1 MSKFETIN
9 EYRELAKR
17 TCVDLGTMEK
27 NMFHMNTGIITE
39 IGEAID
45 PIKKHIAYNKP
56 LDLVNVG
63 EEIGDCAW
71 YIANRSTFLVIDEKS
86 EELMSNVWSEESFK
100 DITEDWNKTFDYEV
114 LKDLEHQ
121 DKLINV
127 SNLLYAVVTDM
138 PDLDASFD
146 NSYTGITQ
154 MAMLDRACALLGL
167 NFMEIL
173 NTNIEKLKKRYPEK
187 FTEEG
192 AINRDL
198 DSERATL
205 EEGINTKGEN

>member
-17 TCVDLGTMEK
+17 TCVDLGTIEK
-27 NMFHMNTGIITE
+27 NMFHMNTGVITE

-56 LDLVNVG
+56 LDLVNIG

-71 YIANRSTFLVIDEKS
+71 YIANRSNFLIYDDFTKNLM
-86 EELMSNVWSEESFK
+86 EEVWSERNFK
-100 DITEDWNKTFDYEV
+100 EITDDWNKTFD
-114 LKDLEHQ
+114 LE
-121 DKLINV
+121 DCKAAPLEERLMNV
-127 SNLLYAVVTDM
+127 ANLLYSISGDM
-138 PDLDASFD
+138 PDLDERMHP
-146 NSYTGITQ
+146 SYTGITM
-154 MAMLDRACALLGL
+154 MALLDRACDLLGL

-187 FTEEG
+187 FTEED

-205 EEGINTKGEN
+205 EEGIKTKGEN